1 MASGTFSDARAG
13 MFWLFMFALLIWL
26 VLILWECAV
35 ILNLA
40 LMVCELC
47 VSLLTVVLLV

>member
-1 MASGTFSDARAG
+1 MYATKWGFLLVASGTFSGGRAG
-13 MFWLFMFALLIWL
+13 MFWLFMLALLIWL

-40 LMVCELC
+40 FDGL
-47 VSLLTVVLLV
+47 